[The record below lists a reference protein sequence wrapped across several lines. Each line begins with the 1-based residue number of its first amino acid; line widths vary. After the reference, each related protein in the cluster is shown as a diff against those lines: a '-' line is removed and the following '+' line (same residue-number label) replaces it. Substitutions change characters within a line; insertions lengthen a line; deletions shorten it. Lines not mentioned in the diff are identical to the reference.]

1 MNKLLEGMHWMTLV
15 ALALLAGGCEPS
27 APSAGGPA
35 ATTGG
40 PPAPPPPPGT
50 VTPTPMASPASNTA
64 AAPAATSAASG
75 LPADLVKKIDTLIQ
89 SHKDYSAAAEKVQ
102 DGQGAKDQFDA
113 LSAIAQRSSDAY
125 DDVMIGTKQLSPAQ
139 MVLFEAYMNQH
150 VSPVW
155 ETRKQHQA
163 RLESLLPR

>member
-1 MNKLLEGMHWMTLV
+1 MNTVLLRLAMITLV
-15 ALALLAGGCEPS
+15 AVGLSVAGCEQN
-27 APSAGGPA
+27 APTSTKST
-35 ATTGG
+35 ATPGG
-40 PPAPPPPPGT
+40 PPAPPPPPGGT
-50 VTPTPMASPASNTA
+50 AATPSPAVTP
-64 AAPAATSAASG
+64 APAAAATSG
-75 LPADLVKKIDTLIQ
+75 LPADLVQKIDALIQ

-102 DGQGAKDQFDA
+102 DGQGAKDRFDE

-155 ETRKQHQA
+155 EVRKQHQA